1 MLLRRCFY
9 KMKAMLI
16 LVGTELLNG
25 GMVDTNSIYM
35 AEELNK
41 YGIEIY
47 SKMTVKDSIEDII
60 NAIEFGRKNCDL
72 IITSGGSIYMAEE
85 LNKYGIEIYSKMT
98 VKDSIEDIINAIEFG
113 RKNCDLIITS
123 GGLGPTIDDIT
134 KEAVTEYLGKKLI
147 VDEDELLELKE
158 KFRERDIKFLD
169 INVKEVEKPEGA
181 VTFKNGAGMA
191 PAVYIDG
198 IVSFPGVPA
207 ELYDMFPKFLKWYAK
222 EKNLNSDEIY
232 IKDLV
237 TYGIAESHLDN
248 MISDLFTEEGI
259 EYEFLVKSFGIL
271 IRMQSKL
278 SKKNIV
284 EKIVEK
290 IYNRVGDNIFGEDS
304 ERLESLIIDRL
315 RKDKKTLSVAESKNI
330 VEKIVEKIYNRV
342 GDNIFGEDSERLES
356 LIIDRLR
363 KDKKTLSV
371 AESCTGGL
379 LADSFVNVSGAS
391 EVFMEGVVTYSNE
404 AKIRL
409 RKDKKT
415 LSVAESCTGGL
426 LADSFVNVSG
436 ASEVFM
442 EGVVTYSNEAKM
454 ERLGVKKETLE
465 KFGAVSPETAREM
478 VLGLKTDAGISVT
491 GIAGPGGGT
500 PEKPVGLVY
509 MGIRNGNEISVEKK
523 IFKGSRRKVRQRA
536 VLHSLFCLNK
546 MLKRK

>member
-1 MLLRRCFY
+1 
-9 KMKAMLI
+9 MKAMLI
-16 LVGTELLNG
+16 LIGTELLNG

-47 SKMTVKDSIEDII
+47 SKMTVKDS
-60 NAIEFGRKNCDL
+60 
-72 IITSGGSIYMAEE
+72 
-85 LNKYGIEIYSKMT
+85 
-98 VKDSIEDIINAIEFG
+98 VEDIINAIEFG

-134 KEAVTEYLGKKLI
+134 KEAVAEYLGKKLI

-191 PAVYIDG
+191 PAVYIDE
-198 IVSFPGVPA
+198 IVSFPGVSV
-207 ELYDMFPKFLKWYAK
+207 ELYDMFPKFLKWYTK

-278 SKKNIV
+278 SN
-284 EKIVEK
+284 
-290 IYNRVGDNIFGEDS
+290 
-304 ERLESLIIDRL
+304 
-315 RKDKKTLSVAESKNI
+315 KNI

-379 LADSFVNVSGAS
+379 LADSF
-391 EVFMEGVVTYSNE
+391 
-404 AKIRL
+404 I
-409 RKDKKT
+409 
-415 LSVAESCTGGL
+415 
-426 LADSFVNVSG
+426 NVSG

-465 KFGAVSPETAREM
+465 KFGAVSEETAREM

-491 GIAGPGGGT
+491 GIAGPCGGT
-500 PEKPVGLVY
+500 LEKPVGLVY
-509 MGIRNGNEISVEKK
+509 MGIRNGNEILVEKK
-523 IFKGSRRKVRQRA
+523 IFKGSRRKVRERA

>member
-1 MLLRRCFY
+1 
-9 KMKAMLI
+9 MKAMLI
-16 LVGTELLNG
+16 LIGTELLNG

-47 SKMTVKDSIEDII
+47 SKMTVKDS
-60 NAIEFGRKNCDL
+60 
-72 IITSGGSIYMAEE
+72 
-85 LNKYGIEIYSKMT
+85 
-98 VKDSIEDIINAIEFG
+98 VEDIINAIEFG

-134 KEAVTEYLGKKLI
+134 KEAVAEYLGKKLI

-191 PAVYIDG
+191 PAVYIDE
-198 IVSFPGVPA
+198 IVSFPGVPV
-207 ELYDMFPKFLKWYAK
+207 ELYDMFPKFLKWYTK

-271 IRMQSKL
+271 IRMQSKI
-278 SKKNIV
+278 SN
-284 EKIVEK
+284 
-290 IYNRVGDNIFGEDS
+290 
-304 ERLESLIIDRL
+304 
-315 RKDKKTLSVAESKNI
+315 KNI

-379 LADSFVNVSGAS
+379 LADSF
-391 EVFMEGVVTYSNE
+391 
-404 AKIRL
+404 I
-409 RKDKKT
+409 
-415 LSVAESCTGGL
+415 
-426 LADSFVNVSG
+426 NVSG

-465 KFGAVSPETAREM
+465 KFGAVSEETAREM

-491 GIAGPGGGT
+491 GIAGPCGGT
-500 PEKPVGLVY
+500 LEKPVGLVY
-509 MGIRNGNEISVEKK
+509 MGIRNGNEILVEKK
-523 IFKGSRRKVRQRA
+523 IFKGSRRKVRERA

>member
-1 MLLRRCFY
+1 
-9 KMKAMLI
+9 MKAMLI

-47 SKMTVKDSIEDII
+47 SKMTVKDSIP
-60 NAIEFGRKNCDL
+60 
-72 IITSGGSIYMAEE
+72 
-85 LNKYGIEIYSKMT
+85 
-98 VKDSIEDIINAIEFG
+98 DIINAIEFG

-134 KEAVTEYLGKKLI
+134 KEAVVEYLGKKLI

-169 INVKEVEKPEGA
+169 TNVKEVEKPEGA

-198 IVSFPGVPA
+198 IVSFPGVPV
-207 ELYDMFPKFLKWYAK
+207 ELYDMFPKFLKWYAE

-248 MISDLFTEEGI
+248 MISGLFTEEGI

-278 SKKNIV
+278 SN
-284 EKIVEK
+284 
-290 IYNRVGDNIFGEDS
+290 
-304 ERLESLIIDRL
+304 
-315 RKDKKTLSVAESKNI
+315 KNI

-404 AKIRL
+404 AKM
-409 RKDKKT
+409 K
-415 LSVAESCTGGL
+415 
-426 LADSFVNVSG
+426 
-436 ASEVFM
+436 
-442 EGVVTYSNEAKM
+442 
-454 ERLGVKKETLE
+454 RLGVKKETLE
-465 KFGAVSPETAREM
+465 KFGAVSEETAREM

-491 GIAGPGGGT
+491 GIAGPCGGT
-500 PEKPVGLVY
+500 LEKPVGLVY

-523 IFKGSRRKVRQRA
+523 IFKGSRRKVRERA

>member
-1 MLLRRCFY
+1 
-9 KMKAMLI
+9 MKAMLI

-35 AEELNK
+35 AEKLNK

-47 SKMTVKDSIEDII
+47 SKMTVKDSIP
-60 NAIEFGRKNCDL
+60 
-72 IITSGGSIYMAEE
+72 
-85 LNKYGIEIYSKMT
+85 
-98 VKDSIEDIINAIEFG
+98 DIINAIEFG

-134 KEAVTEYLGKKLI
+134 KEAVAEYLGKKLI

-169 INVKEVEKPEGA
+169 INVKEVEKPEGS

-198 IVSFPGVPA
+198 IVSFPGVPV
-207 ELYDMFPKFLKWYAK
+207 ELYDMFPKFLKWYAE

-315 RKDKKTLSVAESKNI
+315 RKDKKTLSVAES
-330 VEKIVEKIYNRV
+330 
-342 GDNIFGEDSERLES
+342 
-356 LIIDRLR
+356 
-363 KDKKTLSV
+363 
-371 AESCTGGL
+371 
-379 LADSFVNVSGAS
+379 
-391 EVFMEGVVTYSNE
+391 
-404 AKIRL
+404 
-409 RKDKKT
+409 
-415 LSVAESCTGGL
+415 CTGGL

-465 KFGAVSPETAREM
+465 KFGAVSSETAREM

-500 PEKPVGLVY
+500 LGKPVGLVY
-509 MGIRNGNEISVEKK
+509 IGIRNGNEISVEKK
-523 IFKGSRRKVRQRA
+523 IFKGSRRKVRERA

>member
-1 MLLRRCFY
+1 
-9 KMKAMLI
+9 MKAMLI

-72 IITSGGSIYMAEE
+72 IITSGG
-85 LNKYGIEIYSKMT
+85 
-98 VKDSIEDIINAIEFG
+98 
-113 RKNCDLIITS
+113 
-123 GGLGPTIDDIT
+123 LGPTIDDIT
-134 KEAVTEYLGKKLI
+134 KEAVAKYLGKKLI

-158 KFRERDIKFLD
+158 KFKERDIKFLD
-169 INVKEVEKPEGA
+169 INVKEVEKPEGS

-198 IVSFPGVPA
+198 IVSFPGVPV
-207 ELYDMFPKFLKWYAK
+207 ELYDMFPKFLKWYAE

-278 SKKNIV
+278 SNKNIV

-304 ERLESLIIDRL
+304 ERLESLIIERL
-315 RKDKKTLSVAESKNI
+315 RKEN
-330 VEKIVEKIYNRV
+330 
-342 GDNIFGEDSERLES
+342 
-356 LIIDRLR
+356 
-363 KDKKTLSV
+363 KTLSV

-404 AKIRL
+404 AKI
-409 RKDKKT
+409 K
-415 LSVAESCTGGL
+415 
-426 LADSFVNVSG
+426 
-436 ASEVFM
+436 
-442 EGVVTYSNEAKM
+442 
-454 ERLGVKKETLE
+454 RLGVKKETLE
-465 KFGAVSPETAREM
+465 KFGAVSEETAREM
-478 VLGLKTDAGISVT
+478 VSGLKTDAGISVT
-491 GIAGPGGGT
+491 GIAGPLGGT

-509 MGIRNGNEISVEKK
+509 IGIRNGNEISVEKK
-523 IFKGSRRKVRQRA
+523 IFKGSRRKVRERA

>member
-1 MLLRRCFY
+1 
-9 KMKAMLI
+9 MKAMLI
-16 LVGTELLNG
+16 LIGTELLNG

-47 SKMTVKDSIEDII
+47 SKMTVKDS
-60 NAIEFGRKNCDL
+60 
-72 IITSGGSIYMAEE
+72 
-85 LNKYGIEIYSKMT
+85 
-98 VKDSIEDIINAIEFG
+98 VEDIINAIEFG

-134 KEAVTEYLGKKLI
+134 KEAVAEYLGKKLI

-191 PAVYIDG
+191 PAVYIDE
-198 IVSFPGVPA
+198 IVSFPGVPV
-207 ELYDMFPKFLKWYAK
+207 ELYDMFPKFLKWYTK

-278 SKKNIV
+278 SN
-284 EKIVEK
+284 
-290 IYNRVGDNIFGEDS
+290 
-304 ERLESLIIDRL
+304 
-315 RKDKKTLSVAESKNI
+315 KNI

-379 LADSFVNVSGAS
+379 LADSF
-391 EVFMEGVVTYSNE
+391 
-404 AKIRL
+404 I
-409 RKDKKT
+409 
-415 LSVAESCTGGL
+415 
-426 LADSFVNVSG
+426 NVSG

-465 KFGAVSPETAREM
+465 KFGAVSEETAREM

-491 GIAGPGGGT
+491 GIAGPCGGT
-500 PEKPVGLVY
+500 LEKPVGLVY
-509 MGIRNGNEISVEKK
+509 MGIRNGNEILVEKK
-523 IFKGSRRKVRQRA
+523 IFKGSRRKVRERA

>member
-1 MLLRRCFY
+1 
-9 KMKAMLI
+9 MKAMLI

-47 SKMTVKDSIEDII
+47 FKMTVKDSIP
-60 NAIEFGRKNCDL
+60 
-72 IITSGGSIYMAEE
+72 
-85 LNKYGIEIYSKMT
+85 
-98 VKDSIEDIINAIEFG
+98 DIINAIEFG

-134 KEAVTEYLGKKLI
+134 KEAVAEYLGKKLI

-169 INVKEVEKPEGA
+169 INVKEVEKPEGS

-198 IVSFPGVPA
+198 IVSFPGVPV

-222 EKNLNSDEIY
+222 EKNLNS
-232 IKDLV
+232 
-237 TYGIAESHLDN
+237 DN

-315 RKDKKTLSVAESKNI
+315 RKDKKTLSVAES
-330 VEKIVEKIYNRV
+330 
-342 GDNIFGEDSERLES
+342 
-356 LIIDRLR
+356 
-363 KDKKTLSV
+363 
-371 AESCTGGL
+371 CTGGL

-404 AKIRL
+404 AKI
-409 RKDKKT
+409 K
-415 LSVAESCTGGL
+415 
-426 LADSFVNVSG
+426 
-436 ASEVFM
+436 
-442 EGVVTYSNEAKM
+442 
-454 ERLGVKKETLE
+454 RLGVKKETLE

-500 PEKPVGLVY
+500 LEKPVGLVY

-523 IFKGSRRKVRQRA
+523 IFKGSRRKVRERA

>member
-1 MLLRRCFY
+1 
-9 KMKAMLI
+9 MKAMLI

-25 GMVDTNSIYM
+25 GMVDTN
-35 AEELNK
+35 
-41 YGIEIY
+41 
-47 SKMTVKDSIEDII
+47 
-60 NAIEFGRKNCDL
+60 
-72 IITSGGSIYMAEE
+72 SIYMAEE

-147 VDEDELLELKE
+147 VDEDELLEIKE

-248 MISDLFTEEGI
+248 MISDLFTEEAI

-278 SKKNIV
+278 SNKNIV
-284 EKIVEK
+284 EKIVEN

-304 ERLESLIIDRL
+304 ERLESLIID
-315 RKDKKTLSVAESKNI
+315 
-330 VEKIVEKIYNRV
+330 
-342 GDNIFGEDSERLES
+342 
-356 LIIDRLR
+356 
-363 KDKKTLSV
+363 
-371 AESCTGGL
+371 
-379 LADSFVNVSGAS
+379 
-391 EVFMEGVVTYSNE
+391 
-404 AKIRL
+404 RL

-523 IFKGSRRKVRQRA
+523 IFKGSRRKVRERA

>member
-1 MLLRRCFY
+1 MVKENEPKEMLLRRCFY

-47 SKMTVKDSIEDII
+47 SKMTVKDSIP
-60 NAIEFGRKNCDL
+60 
-72 IITSGGSIYMAEE
+72 
-85 LNKYGIEIYSKMT
+85 
-98 VKDSIEDIINAIEFG
+98 DIINAIEFG

-278 SKKNIV
+278 SNKNIV

-304 ERLESLIIDRL
+304 ERLESLIID
-315 RKDKKTLSVAESKNI
+315 
-330 VEKIVEKIYNRV
+330 
-342 GDNIFGEDSERLES
+342 
-356 LIIDRLR
+356 
-363 KDKKTLSV
+363 
-371 AESCTGGL
+371 
-379 LADSFVNVSGAS
+379 
-391 EVFMEGVVTYSNE
+391 
-404 AKIRL
+404 RL

-523 IFKGSRRKVRQRA
+523 IFKGSRRKVRERA

>member
-1 MLLRRCFY
+1 
-9 KMKAMLI
+9 MKAMLI

-47 SKMTVKDSIEDII
+47 FKMTVKDSIP
-60 NAIEFGRKNCDL
+60 
-72 IITSGGSIYMAEE
+72 
-85 LNKYGIEIYSKMT
+85 
-98 VKDSIEDIINAIEFG
+98 DIINAIEFG

-134 KEAVTEYLGKKLI
+134 KEAVAEYLGKKLI

-169 INVKEVEKPEGA
+169 INVKEVEKPEGS

-191 PAVYIDG
+191 PAAYIDG
-198 IVSFPGVPA
+198 IVSFPGVPV

-315 RKDKKTLSVAESKNI
+315 RKDKKTLSVAES
-330 VEKIVEKIYNRV
+330 
-342 GDNIFGEDSERLES
+342 
-356 LIIDRLR
+356 
-363 KDKKTLSV
+363 
-371 AESCTGGL
+371 CTGGL

-404 AKIRL
+404 AKI
-409 RKDKKT
+409 K
-415 LSVAESCTGGL
+415 
-426 LADSFVNVSG
+426 
-436 ASEVFM
+436 
-442 EGVVTYSNEAKM
+442 
-454 ERLGVKKETLE
+454 RLGVKKETLE

-500 PEKPVGLVY
+500 LEKPVGLVY

-523 IFKGSRRKVRQRA
+523 IFKGSRRKVRERA

>member
-1 MLLRRCFY
+1 
-9 KMKAMLI
+9 MKAMLI
-16 LVGTELLNG
+16 LVGTELLKG

-35 AEELNK
+35 AEKLNK

-47 SKMTVKDSIEDII
+47 SKMTVKDSIP
-60 NAIEFGRKNCDL
+60 
-72 IITSGGSIYMAEE
+72 
-85 LNKYGIEIYSKMT
+85 
-98 VKDSIEDIINAIEFG
+98 DIINAIEFG

-134 KEAVTEYLGKKLI
+134 KEAVAEYLGKKLI

-169 INVKEVEKPEGA
+169 INVKEVEKPEGS

-198 IVSFPGVPA
+198 IVSFPGVPV
-207 ELYDMFPKFLKWYAK
+207 ELYDMFPKFLKWYAE

-304 ERLESLIIDRL
+304 ERLESLIID
-315 RKDKKTLSVAESKNI
+315 
-330 VEKIVEKIYNRV
+330 
-342 GDNIFGEDSERLES
+342 
-356 LIIDRLR
+356 
-363 KDKKTLSV
+363 
-371 AESCTGGL
+371 
-379 LADSFVNVSGAS
+379 
-391 EVFMEGVVTYSNE
+391 
-404 AKIRL
+404 RL

-523 IFKGSRRKVRQRA
+523 IFKGSRRKVRERA

>member
-1 MLLRRCFY
+1 
-9 KMKAMLI
+9 MLI
-16 LVGTELLNG
+16 LIGTELLNG

-47 SKMTVKDSIEDII
+47 SKMTVKDS
-60 NAIEFGRKNCDL
+60 
-72 IITSGGSIYMAEE
+72 
-85 LNKYGIEIYSKMT
+85 
-98 VKDSIEDIINAIEFG
+98 VEDIINAIEFG

-134 KEAVTEYLGKKLI
+134 KEAVAEYLGKKLI

-191 PAVYIDG
+191 PAVYIDE
-198 IVSFPGVPA
+198 IVSFPGVPV
-207 ELYDMFPKFLKWYAK
+207 ELYDMFPKFLKWYTK

-278 SKKNIV
+278 SN
-284 EKIVEK
+284 
-290 IYNRVGDNIFGEDS
+290 
-304 ERLESLIIDRL
+304 
-315 RKDKKTLSVAESKNI
+315 KNI

-379 LADSFVNVSGAS
+379 LADSF
-391 EVFMEGVVTYSNE
+391 
-404 AKIRL
+404 I
-409 RKDKKT
+409 
-415 LSVAESCTGGL
+415 
-426 LADSFVNVSG
+426 NVSG

-465 KFGAVSPETAREM
+465 KFGAVSEETAREM

-491 GIAGPGGGT
+491 GIAGPCGGT
-500 PEKPVGLVY
+500 LEKPVGLVY
-509 MGIRNGNEISVEKK
+509 MGIRNGNEILVEKK
-523 IFKGSRRKVRQRA
+523 IFKGSRRKVRERA

>member
-1 MLLRRCFY
+1 MVKENEPKEMLLRRCFY

-47 SKMTVKDSIEDII
+47 SKMTVKDSIP
-60 NAIEFGRKNCDL
+60 
-72 IITSGGSIYMAEE
+72 
-85 LNKYGIEIYSKMT
+85 
-98 VKDSIEDIINAIEFG
+98 DIINAIEFG

-134 KEAVTEYLGKKLI
+134 KEAVVEYLGKKLI

-169 INVKEVEKPEGA
+169 TNVKEVEKPEGA

-198 IVSFPGVPA
+198 IVSFPGVPV

-315 RKDKKTLSVAESKNI
+315 RKDKKTLSVAES
-330 VEKIVEKIYNRV
+330 
-342 GDNIFGEDSERLES
+342 
-356 LIIDRLR
+356 
-363 KDKKTLSV
+363 
-371 AESCTGGL
+371 
-379 LADSFVNVSGAS
+379 
-391 EVFMEGVVTYSNE
+391 
-404 AKIRL
+404 
-409 RKDKKT
+409 
-415 LSVAESCTGGL
+415 CTGGL

-454 ERLGVKKETLE
+454 KRLGVKKETLE
-465 KFGAVSPETAREM
+465 KFGAVSEETAREM
-478 VLGLKTDAGISVT
+478 VLGLKTDAGISIT
-491 GIAGPGGGT
+491 GIAGPCGGT
-500 PEKPVGLVY
+500 LEKPVGLVY
-509 MGIRNGNEISVEKK
+509 MGIRNGNEILVEKK
-523 IFKGSRRKVRQRA
+523 IFKGSRRKVRERA

>member
-1 MLLRRCFY
+1 
-9 KMKAMLI
+9 MKAMLI

-25 GMVDTNSIYM
+25 GMIDTNSIYM

-41 YGIEIY
+41 YGIEIC
-47 SKMTVKDSIEDII
+47 SKMTVKDSIP
-60 NAIEFGRKNCDL
+60 
-72 IITSGGSIYMAEE
+72 
-85 LNKYGIEIYSKMT
+85 
-98 VKDSIEDIINAIEFG
+98 DIINAIEFG

-315 RKDKKTLSVAESKNI
+315 RKDKKTLSVAES
-330 VEKIVEKIYNRV
+330 
-342 GDNIFGEDSERLES
+342 
-356 LIIDRLR
+356 
-363 KDKKTLSV
+363 
-371 AESCTGGL
+371 
-379 LADSFVNVSGAS
+379 
-391 EVFMEGVVTYSNE
+391 
-404 AKIRL
+404 
-409 RKDKKT
+409 
-415 LSVAESCTGGL
+415 CTGGL

-465 KFGAVSPETAREM
+465 KFGAVSEETAREM

-491 GIAGPGGGT
+491 GIAGPCGGT
-500 PEKPVGLVY
+500 LEKPVGLVY
-509 MGIRNGNEISVEKK
+509 MGIRNGNEILVEKK
-523 IFKGSRRKVRQRA
+523 IFKGSRRKVRERA

>member
-1 MLLRRCFY
+1 
-9 KMKAMLI
+9 MKAMLI

-25 GMVDTNSIYM
+25 GMVDTN
-35 AEELNK
+35 
-41 YGIEIY
+41 
-47 SKMTVKDSIEDII
+47 
-60 NAIEFGRKNCDL
+60 
-72 IITSGGSIYMAEE
+72 SIYMAEE

-278 SKKNIV
+278 SNKNIV

-304 ERLESLIIDRL
+304 ERLESLIID
-315 RKDKKTLSVAESKNI
+315 
-330 VEKIVEKIYNRV
+330 
-342 GDNIFGEDSERLES
+342 
-356 LIIDRLR
+356 
-363 KDKKTLSV
+363 
-371 AESCTGGL
+371 
-379 LADSFVNVSGAS
+379 
-391 EVFMEGVVTYSNE
+391 
-404 AKIRL
+404 RL

-523 IFKGSRRKVRQRA
+523 IFKGSRRKVRERA

>member
-1 MLLRRCFY
+1 
-9 KMKAMLI
+9 MKAMLI

-47 SKMTVKDSIEDII
+47 SKMTVKDSVEDII
-60 NAIEFGRKNCDL
+60 TAIEFGRKNCDL
-72 IITSGGSIYMAEE
+72 
-85 LNKYGIEIYSKMT
+85 
-98 VKDSIEDIINAIEFG
+98 V
-113 RKNCDLIITS
+113 ITS

-134 KEAVTEYLGKKLI
+134 KEAVAEYLGKKLI

-191 PAVYIDG
+191 PAVYIDE
-198 IVSFPGVPA
+198 IVSFPGVPV
-207 ELYDMFPKFLKWYAK
+207 ELYDMFPKFLKWYTK

-278 SKKNIV
+278 SN
-284 EKIVEK
+284 
-290 IYNRVGDNIFGEDS
+290 
-304 ERLESLIIDRL
+304 
-315 RKDKKTLSVAESKNI
+315 KNI

-379 LADSFVNVSGAS
+379 LADSF
-391 EVFMEGVVTYSNE
+391 
-404 AKIRL
+404 I
-409 RKDKKT
+409 
-415 LSVAESCTGGL
+415 
-426 LADSFVNVSG
+426 NVSG

-465 KFGAVSPETAREM
+465 KFGAVSEETAREM

-491 GIAGPGGGT
+491 GIAGPCGGT
-500 PEKPVGLVY
+500 LEKPVGLVY
-509 MGIRNGNEISVEKK
+509 MGIRNGNEILVEKK
-523 IFKGSRRKVRQRA
+523 IFKGSRRKVRERA

>member
-1 MLLRRCFY
+1 
-9 KMKAMLI
+9 MKAMLI

-47 SKMTVKDSIEDII
+47 SKMTVKDSVHDII
-60 NAIEFGRKNCDL
+60 TAIEFGRKNC
-72 IITSGGSIYMAEE
+72 
-85 LNKYGIEIYSKMT
+85 N
-98 VKDSIEDIINAIEFG
+98 
-113 RKNCDLIITS
+113 LIITS

-134 KEAVTEYLGKKLI
+134 KEAVVEYLGKKLI

-198 IVSFPGVPA
+198 IVSFPGVPV
-207 ELYDMFPKFLKWYAK
+207 ELYDMFPKFLKWYAE

-278 SKKNIV
+278 SN
-284 EKIVEK
+284 
-290 IYNRVGDNIFGEDS
+290 
-304 ERLESLIIDRL
+304 
-315 RKDKKTLSVAESKNI
+315 KNI

-404 AKIRL
+404 AKM
-409 RKDKKT
+409 K
-415 LSVAESCTGGL
+415 
-426 LADSFVNVSG
+426 
-436 ASEVFM
+436 
-442 EGVVTYSNEAKM
+442 
-454 ERLGVKKETLE
+454 RLGVKKETLE
-465 KFGAVSPETAREM
+465 KFGAVSEETAREM

-491 GIAGPGGGT
+491 GIAGPCGGT
-500 PEKPVGLVY
+500 LEKPVGLVY
-509 MGIRNGNEISVEKK
+509 MGIRNGNEILVEKK
-523 IFKGSRRKVRQRA
+523 IFKGSRRKVRERA

>member
-1 MLLRRCFY
+1 MYLDIYILQIILHFLWVVKENEPKEILLRRCFY

-47 SKMTVKDSIEDII
+47 SKMTVKDSIP
-60 NAIEFGRKNCDL
+60 
-72 IITSGGSIYMAEE
+72 
-85 LNKYGIEIYSKMT
+85 
-98 VKDSIEDIINAIEFG
+98 DIINAIEFG

-134 KEAVTEYLGKKLI
+134 KEAVAEYLGKKLI

-169 INVKEVEKPEGA
+169 INVKEVEKPEGS

-198 IVSFPGVPA
+198 IVSFPGVPV
-207 ELYDMFPKFLKWYAK
+207 ELYDMFPKFLKWYAE

-304 ERLESLIIDRL
+304 ERLESLIID
-315 RKDKKTLSVAESKNI
+315 
-330 VEKIVEKIYNRV
+330 
-342 GDNIFGEDSERLES
+342 
-356 LIIDRLR
+356 
-363 KDKKTLSV
+363 
-371 AESCTGGL
+371 
-379 LADSFVNVSGAS
+379 
-391 EVFMEGVVTYSNE
+391 
-404 AKIRL
+404 RL

-523 IFKGSRRKVRQRA
+523 IFKGSRRKVRERA